1 MGFLSHMSGRKGG
14 TRSASW
20 LAALALLVVILAPLA
35 AVLAFATTDTG
46 GLWAH
51 LRATVLAAYI
61 ANSLLLVAGVVAVS
75 TLMGVGLAWL
85 VTMHE
90 FPGRRLFE
98 YALILPLA
106 MPAYILAYAWTDL
119 LQVTGPV
126 QQTLREATG
135 WTIRDYWFPEIRSL
149 GGAIFVLSLA
159 LFPYLYLIAR
169 AAFGEQSVTATEAAR
184 TMGLG
189 RLQAFWRVA
198 MPMARPTLAAGAI
211 LVGMET
217 LADFGAVKYFD
228 LEVFTTGIYRAWFA
242 TGNPAAAAQLA
253 SLMLAC
259 VLLAVVLEQ
268 ASRGDRR
275 YAASAGTMR
284 RAARSKLN
292 GVPAVA
298 AGLACAAPVLLG
310 FVLPSVALAAMALD
324 ARADIDL
331 ARIETLAMNTGVLAI
346 GAAFLL
352 LVVAT
357 SMSML
362 LGRHAG
368 AVRYLARAA
377 ELGYATPGVVVAIGL
392 LVVAGMLDGQL
403 RNWGLLGGAGSGL
416 LLSGSIALLLYA
428 CLVRFF
434 AVAFS
439 PLDAAWLKMGT
450 RYADPARTLG
460 HGPASILFRVDLPL
474 MRSSMAAVMA
484 LVFVE
489 VVKELPATMILRPF
503 NFDTL
508 ATEAF
513 QLATTERLDLAAVP
527 ALAIAVV
534 GLVPVVLL
542 CLGLDR
548 ADARLARTEAAPR

>member
-1 MGFLSHMSGRKGG
+1 
-14 TRSASW
+14 
-20 LAALALLVVILAPLA
+20 
-35 AVLAFATTDTG
+35 
-46 GLWAH
+46 
-51 LRATVLAAYI
+51 
-61 ANSLLLVAGVVAVS
+61 
-75 TLMGVGLAWL
+75 
-85 VTMHE
+85 
-90 FPGRRLFE
+90 
-98 YALILPLA
+98 
-106 MPAYILAYAWTDL
+106 
-119 LQVTGPV
+119 
-126 QQTLREATG
+126 
-135 WTIRDYWFPEIRSL
+135 
-149 GGAIFVLSLA
+149 
-159 LFPYLYLIAR
+159 
-169 AAFGEQSVTATEAAR
+169 
-184 TMGLG
+184 
-189 RLQAFWRVA
+189 
-198 MPMARPTLAAGAI
+198 
-211 LVGMET
+211 
-217 LADFGAVKYFD
+217 
-228 LEVFTTGIYRAWFA
+228 
-242 TGNPAAAAQLA
+242 
-253 SLMLAC
+253 MLAC

-310 FVLPSVALAAMALD
+310 FVLPSVARAAMALD

-362 LGRHAG
+362 FGRHAG

-513 QLATTERLDLAAVP
+513 RLATTERLDLAAVP

-548 ADARLARTEAAPR
+548 ADARLARAEAAPR